1 MPLADSLTPNSLLL
15 FLVFLFVLNLGYG
28 FEPFTDWLYGPRDV
42 MGRKRILVLFQEYAR
57 DGDTEFSKKLLQHP
71 HKRPMADMFPLG

>member
-1 MPLADSLTPNSLLL
+1 MARLARPEQVILYADS
-15 FLVFLFVLNLGYG
+15 YG